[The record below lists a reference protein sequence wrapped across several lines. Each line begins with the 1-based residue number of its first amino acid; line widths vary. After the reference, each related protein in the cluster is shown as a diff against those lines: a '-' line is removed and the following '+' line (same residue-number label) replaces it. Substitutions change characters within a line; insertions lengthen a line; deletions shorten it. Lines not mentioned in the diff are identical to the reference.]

1 MNSVAVKSYKTT
13 HVLTTDPYK
22 LILLLYDEAIKQL
35 FKVREAIKN
44 NDIKERGESLSK
56 VIDIIT
62 ELLAAV
68 QGDNNDEVVIFLRW
82 LYSNMLT
89 ELPKVNINNDLSTVE
104 RSIKYIAQL
113 RTIWKKV
120 VNEIN
125 NNMKRNSKDSNKDIN
140 NTNQGNLTYN
150 INSANKVNN
159 YYHSG
164 KFSTRG

>member
-35 FKVREAIKN
+35 FKVREAIKTD
-44 NDIKERGESLSK
+44 DIKERGESLSK

-68 QGDNNDEVVIFLRW
+68 QGDTNDEVVIFLRW

-120 VNEIN
+120 VEGTNGNI
-125 NNMKRNSKDSNKDIN
+125 KHNSKEVNKDIN
-140 NTNQGNLTYN
+140 ATNQSNLTYN
-150 INSANKVNN
+150 INSTNKVNN
-159 YYHSG
+159 YYHSS